1 MSLLFNRILK
11 EAQSIKDDLTIK
23 EFATLI
29 MDNELSIN
37 RLKRRLIK
45 EHYEEIKGTKR
56 KMDIMVDLEEC
67 YGVCENTIR
76 TAIQE

>member
-11 EAQSIKDDLTIK
+11 EAQSIKDNLTIK

>member
-45 EHYEEIKGTKR
+45 EHYEDIKGTKR

>member
-11 EAQSIKDDLTIK
+11 EAQSIKDNLTIK

-29 MDNELSIN
+29 MENELSIN

>member
-11 EAQSIKDDLTIK
+11 EAHSIKDNLTIK

>member
-11 EAQSIKDDLTIK
+11 EAQSIKDNLTIK

-45 EHYEEIKGTKR
+45 EHYEDIKGTKR